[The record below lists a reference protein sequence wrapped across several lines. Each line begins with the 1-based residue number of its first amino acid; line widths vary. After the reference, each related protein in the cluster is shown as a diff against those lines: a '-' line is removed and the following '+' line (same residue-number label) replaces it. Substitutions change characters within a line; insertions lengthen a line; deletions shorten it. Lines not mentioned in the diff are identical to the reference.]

1 MAKDGYKIR
10 ALIADDNRV
19 MRSLI
24 RSSFPY
30 GPDQPEF
37 QEAADGAEA
46 VKAYKAGRF
55 DILLLDFLKPR
66 LDGLEVILDLRIYD
80 PDAFVVMI
88 SGEFTPELAE
98 LAAAAGAVRLVHKPV
113 NQKVASDILRAYR
126 ERVRRPAAILTVDVS
141 PEIVVVLTQAL
152 RFLGIEHRMFLAETA
167 KTALRTF
174 ELAHVDMMFVDPHFE
189 DDGGLALMRQIKKT
203 WPRTYVIAFSDDGVV
218 ETVLKARRQGADDYL
233 LKTVDLIQLSK
244 VWNRFLVSI
253 KEELATGPRPVPTA
267 TAGEE

>member
-1 MAKDGYKIR
+1 M
-10 ALIADDNRV
+10 
-19 MRSLI
+19 
-24 RSSFPY
+24 
-30 GPDQPEF
+30 
-37 QEAADGAEA
+37 
-46 VKAYKAGRF
+46 
-55 DILLLDFLKPR
+55 PR